1 MARPNTD
8 SISDNLES
16 ETGGLKTDSRWTI
29 TVMISKKALRLS
41 VLAIFVSMLLAATLT
56 TPAFAQPPATAAPK
70 AAPARATAPKAVPTT
85 EAAIRAVLERQAF
98 DWNRG
103 DTEGFLTGY
112 APETVFVSDK
122 ITRGLEEVRVRYQ
135 SVYPTRAS
143 MGKLTFSDI
152 EVHSID
158 ASNAYVIGRFRLQR
172 DADSGGDTQG
182 VYTLLFKRT
191 PKGWKIVLDHTS

>member
-1 MARPNTD
+1 
-8 SISDNLES
+8 
-16 ETGGLKTDSRWTI
+16 
-29 TVMISKKALRLS
+29 MISKKALRLS

>member
-1 MARPNTD
+1 MT
-8 SISDNLES
+8 SI
-16 ETGGLKTDSRWTI
+16 
-29 TVMISKKALRLS
+29 
-41 VLAIFVSMLLAATLT
+41 LLTPILT

-70 AAPARATAPKAVPTT
+70 ASPKATTPAHATAPKAVPTP

-112 APETVFVSDK
+112 APDTVFVSDK
-122 ITRGLEEVRVRYQ
+122 ITRGLDEVRVRYQ